1 MSTVRSDLRLLAAVV
16 MALSGMA
23 GASAEPSC
31 GASGSTSLAD
41 VRGLDGPAVAE
52 GRQIEV
58 EAVVSGRFPGDQGLN
73 GFYLAADSPAAGLF
87 VYAPELTPATTPGR
101 DERWRIRAHSGRY
114 RGHVQLE
121 RIVSMVYCGPGT
133 VTPAALEPG
142 DEAGYA
148 RLHDRLIR
156 IDGPLSIA
164 EVYDLGRYGT
174 LRLARGERPFHPNN
188 GVAGGER
195 LDLLV
200 DDGSYRRDPRPV
212 PHTDN
217 GVRRAGDR
225 VEAVTGILTRA
236 FGRWR
241 IHPTQP
247 PAFRAANPR
256 PTPPPRGEGIRA
268 VQLNLHNYFT
278 DRDGRGVRTEA
289 AFQRQRARLRRFVRA
304 LDPDL
309 IALHEIENNPATME
323 DLITLLNDGVPASEA
338 YRAAVRGRSD
348 AVIRSALLYR
358 PARLSRADGAHQVDS
373 VHPRDPVQARFRT
386 AGGIGLRVAV
396 AHFKSRGGCPDH
408 GDIDRGQG
416 CWAERRQAQ
425 SEAMLDWL
433 DDTGASPA
441 ADQPP
446 LLVMADFNAYPQ
458 EEALS
463 RWAAAGYT
471 DLLARH
477 VPPMARYTYNYH
489 GRAGYLDHA
498 LANPALL
505 EHVANVDIW
514 SINADEPAHLARE
527 GKGYWRLSDHDPV
540 IVDMLVSTP

>member
-1 MSTVRSDLRLLAAVV
+1 MRSDFWLPAAIV
-16 MALSGMA
+16 MALPGLAMA
-23 GASAEPSC
+23 STEPSC

-87 VYAPELTPATTPGR
+87 VYAPDLTPATTPGR
-101 DERWRIRAHSGRY
+101 NERWRIRAHSGRY
-114 RGHVQLE
+114 RGDVQLE
-121 RIVSMVYCGPGT
+121 RIVSMVYCGPET
-133 VTPAALEPG
+133 VTPAAFEP
-142 DEAGYA
+142 DDDAAYE
-148 RLHDRLIR
+148 RLHDRLVR
-156 IDGPLSIA
+156 IDGPLSVA

-174 LRLARGERPFHPNN
+174 LRLARGERSFHPNN
-188 GVAGGER
+188 GVGGGER

-200 DDGSYRRDPRPV
+200 DDGSYQRDPRPV

-225 VEAVTGILTRA
+225 VESVTGILARA

-241 IHPTQP
+241 IHPTRP
-247 PAFRAANPR
+247 PTFRAANPR
-256 PTPPPRGEGIRA
+256 PSPPPGGEGIRA

-278 DRDGRGVRTEA
+278 DRSGRGARTEA
-289 AFQRQRARLRRFVRA
+289 AFQHQRERLRRFVRA

-309 IALHEIENNPATME
+309 IALHEIENNPATMD
-323 DLITLLNDGVPASEA
+323 DLTGLLNDGLQVSEA
-338 YRAAVRGRSD
+338 YQAAVRGRSD

-358 PARLSRADGAHQVDS
+358 PVRLSRVDGAHQVDP
-373 VHPRDPVQARFRT
+373 VHPRDPIQARFRT
-386 AGGIGLRVAV
+386 ASGIGFRVAV

-408 GDIDRGQG
+408 GDIDRGEG

-433 DDTGASPA
+433 EDTGEPKA

-463 RWAAAGYT
+463 RWTSAGYT
-471 DLLARH
+471 DLLARY
-477 VPPMARYTYNYH
+477 VKPMARYTYNYH

-505 EHVANVDIW
+505 EHVADVELW
-514 SINADEPAHLARE
+514 SINADEPAYLRRE

-540 IVDMLVSTP
+540 IVDMFAPAP